1 MIRQQSRETLGEW
14 LLEGEASACP
24 DLSGVTEGIRRDET
38 AILAPIADRWSNG
51 RVDGHVNRSKTIERQ
66 TVRKARLAVAECA
79 GRERCIIGQNI
90 EGPSRPGVYRRSSK
104 VLENPFRAAVEI
116 SFRG

>member
-1 MIRQQSRETLGEW
+1 MIRQQSRKTWGEW
-14 LLEGEASACP
+14 LLEVEASACP
-24 DLSGVTEGIRRDET
+24 DLSGVTEGICRDVT
-38 AILAPIADRWSNG
+38 TMLAPIADRWSSG
-51 RVDGHVNRSKTIERQ
+51 RLDGHVNRSKTIGRQ

-90 EGPSRPGVYRRSSK
+90 ERPGRPGVRRRSSK
-104 VLENPFRAAVEI
+104 VLEDPFRAALEI